1 MFEDVVLGCGKSRR
15 AFPEL
20 CFPYLCDG
28 HLRVL
33 LLLLKLLLKQL
44 QVVLRRQRGE
54 GARAAGSHAVGRHG
68 ELGPPITVLS
78 TDTHAEKNIML
89 MKKGDIVRPLTPDEC
104 N

>member
-1 MFEDVVLGCGKSRR
+1 MFEDVILGCGKSRR

-54 GARAAGSHAVGRHG
+54 GARAAGSHG

-78 TDTHAEKNIML
+78 TDTQ
-89 MKKGDIVRPLTPDEC
+89 RRTSC
-104 N
+104 